1 MTCVQIIAPAPLL
14 TIEEARRQVRR
25 DDNDDDAYL
34 LDLIAVVSEALEGGD
49 GDARRSVM
57 PQLWEL
63 RLDAEAWLPPVR
75 FGCDDDRVG
84 RDRRSGCAPGVTPIQ
99 LPYPP
104 LVAIDSVA
112 YRDEDGASQSLS
124 DFEIVG
130 SPQDAPMLLPADG
143 ASWPSV
149 AVAPEMIRVRY
160 WAGYV
165 KLGKDGLPILDDD
178 GNYQPAPPAR
188 LKHAALLH
196 LAHLY
201 EYRAAAVPVGTATTL
216 PMGYDSLVSKFRAPR
231 L

>member
-63 RLDAEAWLPPVR
+63 RLDAETWLPPVR
-75 FGCDDDRVG
+75 FGCDDDRIDRVR
-84 RDRRSGCAPGVTPIQ
+84 RDGWARGVMPIQ
-99 LPYPP
+99 LLYPP
-104 LVAIDSVA
+104 FVAIESVS
-112 YRDEDGASQSLS
+112 YRDEDGVSQTMA
-124 DFEIVG
+124 DFEVVG
-130 SPQDAPMLLPADG
+130 SPQDAPMIIPAGGAAWPFVADG
-143 ASWPSV
+143 
-149 AVAPEMIRVRY
+149 PEVIRVRY

-165 KLGKDGLPILDDD
+165 KLGRDGLPAPDGD

-188 LKHAALLH
+188 LKQAALLH

-201 EYRAAAVPVGTATTL
+201 EYRSAAVPVGTATTL
-216 PMGYDSLVSKFRAPR
+216 PMGYEALVSKFRAPR